1 MAGANSKETK
11 YRAQLE
17 TQGIW
22 CDAFEAAV
30 HDLCILERRRSRAMK
45 AWNDTV
51 PKGGTPDIAGDLHDA
66 LLELEKE
73 IFKQREK
80 LGLTPSGMRKLK
92 PPEENVSRELE
103 FTVVITGGEDS
114 WSE

>member
-1 MAGANSKETK
+1 MAGANSKEAK

-17 TQGIW
+17 VLGVW

-45 AWNDTV
+45 AWNDTAKDGQ
-51 PKGGTPDIAGDLHDA
+51 PPSIASDYHDA

-73 IFKQREK
+73 IFRQREK
-80 LGLTPSGMRKLK
+80 LGLTPSGMRRLK
-92 PPEENVSRELE
+92 PPENPVANKLE
-103 FTVVITGGEDS
+103 ISVEISGGDEA
-114 WSE
+114 WAK